1 VWPVPVAY
9 VPPPAPI
16 AVKPANAATVI
27 GLPPITEPPPIAPG
41 PAPAPAPAGRWG
53 EFEELGLTAPPQ
65 PAQKLSRLVV
75 AVYRVL
81 GFSILTIIVAV
92 LVGYITMTAFY
103 YFSDSWIVPVAIQPS
118 DDKVVTLQAQLAEQ
132 QNARDKLA
140 NDLDQAERAIK
151 AQQTFQASF

>member
-1 VWPVPVAY
+1 GEGHSHHQRPTAGATVWPVPVAY

-81 GFSILTIIVAV
+81 GFSILTIIVPV
-92 LVGYITMTAFY
+92 LVRYNPMSAI
-103 YFSDSWIVPVAIQPS
+103 YFFFRSLILP
-118 DDKVVTLQAQLAEQ
+118 LAL
-132 QNARDKLA
+132 NP
-140 NDLDQAERAIK
+140 NDP
-151 AQQTFQASF
+151 